1 VKLSRYLGLKEF
13 LFFFGGFF
21 ISFQGQVV
29 LDFLNRYPIDLGSV
43 SLGESKKGCTRN
55 LSHNRVV

>member
-1 VKLSRYLGLKEF
+1 VKLSRYLRSKEF
-13 LFFFGGFF
+13 LFFLRGFF

-43 SLGESKKGCTRN
+43 SLGELKKGYTRN
-55 LSHNRVV
+55 LGYNRVV